1 MRVMTSG
8 MAWYTISLKN
18 EMRVVTSGMVGC
30 PASLKKWV
38 KKMAAWAARKE
49 IVVAQACGF
58 S

>member
-30 PASLKKWV
+30 PASLKIWV
-38 KKMAAWAARKE
+38 KKMAAWEARKE
-49 IVVAQACGF
+49 IVVAQAYGF

>member
-18 EMRVVTSGMVGC
+18 EMRVVTSAMVGC

-49 IVVAQACGF
+49 IVVAQAYGF

>member
-1 MRVMTSG
+1 MTSG

-38 KKMAAWAARKE
+38 KKMAAWEARKE
-49 IVVAQACGF
+49 IVVAQAYGF

>member
-1 MRVMTSG
+1 MTSG

-49 IVVAQACGF
+49 IVVAQAYGF

>member
-38 KKMAAWAARKE
+38 KKMTAWAARKE
-49 IVVAQACGF
+49 IVVAQAYGF

>member
-18 EMRVVTSGMVGC
+18 EMRVVTSSMVGC
-30 PASLKKWV
+30 SASLKKWI
-38 KKMAAWAARKE
+38 KKMAAWAVRKE
-49 IVVAQACGF
+49 IVVAQGYSF